1 MWTPPLPLLSATI
14 SPLCIFAQVNNSA
27 KLPLFLLG
35 AVKDPQ
41 ERKVKKRLTPAETA
55 KPENADCRFWV
66 TFKNSETGGVLPA
79 CIGMSARNC
88 AAAFAAA
95 LAPEM
100 RACGGEAGGG
110 GDCRWALLRQSA

>member
-14 SPLCIFAQVNNSA
+14 SPLCILAQVNNSA

-41 ERKVKKRLTPAETA
+41 ELAQGHVPGPAPHA
-55 KPENADCRFWV
+55 VLENPAV
-66 TFKNSETGGVLPA
+66 LFKNSETGGVLPA